1 MSMCKR
7 LQVLNNLPT
16 ISRSYQN
23 SEEHQKMFKYF
34 QRLPFI
40 EANRYLFKAFKE
52 DEFDTKDWVQN
63 LKSLLN
69 MLDAWIR

>member
-1 MSMCKR
+1 
-7 LQVLNNLPT
+7 
-16 ISRSYQN
+16 
-23 SEEHQKMFKYF
+23 MFKHF

-52 DEFDTKDWVQN
+52 DEFDTKDWFQN
-63 LKSLLN
+63 LNSLLN